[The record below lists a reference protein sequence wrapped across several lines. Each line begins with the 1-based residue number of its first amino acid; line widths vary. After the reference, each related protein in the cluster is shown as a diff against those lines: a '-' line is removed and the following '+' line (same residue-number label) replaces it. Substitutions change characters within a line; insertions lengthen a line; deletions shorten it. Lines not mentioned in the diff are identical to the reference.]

1 VSGPSPAREV
11 QRAEV
16 VVVGAGAAGLAASI
30 FAARRLGP
38 GRVVLLDS
46 ARVPGAKI
54 LVSGG
59 GRCNVTNREVSERD
73 FWGGPP
79 HLVKRVLR
87 AFGAQDTV
95 AFFRELG
102 VKLHEEEHGKLF
114 PDTHKARTVL
124 DALLV
129 EAARRGVELRAP
141 ARVDGMERAASGE
154 GLIVRAE
161 SVTLQASRVVLA
173 TGGLSLPKTGS
184 DGGGYRLARS
194 VGHSVIA
201 TTPGLVPLVL
211 GGTWHAG
218 LSGVSEEVE
227 LRLLAEGQRPRPIA
241 GSLLWTHFGASGPA
255 VLEVSRHLLRA
266 HLEGRGA
273 RLLVNQLP
281 GEDGSRLDRDL
292 VEAARRRPRAGV
304 KAFLEGRLPTAILD
318 ATLRE
323 VGLAPSLPLGQAPR
337 EQRRRFVA
345 ALVSRELEVVDSRGY
360 NFAEVTAGGVPLEE
374 VDLRTMESKLCPG
387 LHLVG
392 EILDVD
398 GRLGGFNFQ
407 WAWSSAFV
415 AALGV
420 AAAFRAVIIP
430 AAASAEPCP

>member
-1 VSGPSPAREV
+1 
-11 QRAEV
+11 
-16 VVVGAGAAGLAASI
+16 
-30 FAARRLGP
+30 
-38 GRVVLLDS
+38 
-46 ARVPGAKI
+46 
-54 LVSGG
+54 
-59 GRCNVTNREVSERD
+59 
-73 FWGGPP
+73 
-79 HLVKRVLR
+79 
-87 AFGAQDTV
+87 
-95 AFFRELG
+95 
-102 VKLHEEEHGKLF
+102 
-114 PDTHKARTVL
+114 
-124 DALLV
+124 
-129 EAARRGVELRAP
+129 
-141 ARVDGMERAASGE
+141 
-154 GLIVRAE
+154 
-161 SVTLQASRVVLA
+161 
-173 TGGLSLPKTGS
+173 
-184 DGGGYRLARS
+184 
-194 VGHSVIA
+194 
-201 TTPGLVPLVL
+201 
-211 GGTWHAG
+211 
-218 LSGVSEEVE
+218 
-227 LRLLAEGQRPRPIA
+227 
-241 GSLLWTHFGASGPA
+241 
-255 VLEVSRHLLRA
+255 LLRA